1 MEHAN
6 EEEPVANQTHP
17 IENATSNE
25 NRIHEELKA
34 EVRPP
39 STSENM
45 ENEVFPEAKSSLCC
59 SPTLRQKLVAF
70 YWEQEFLI
78 LIIVAILLAKAYPPL
93 GADYLKPDITSTWI
107 AVIIIFFCAGLSLKT
122 SEFTKALLN
131 WQYNVLIQVFNF
143 GVVSAI
149 VFGISRGL
157 LESNIIGQDLSD
169 GMVVCACMPMTIST
183 VVVLTKAAGG
193 DEASSIFNS
202 AAGNAVGVFLTP
214 LLILGYLGV
223 TGDIDLVKV
232 FYQLALRVL
241 LPALVGQV
249 LQRIQVIQKFT
260 ASHKFIIKQAQTYSL
275 VFIVYAVFCET
286 FSNDTGSSVG
296 DIFLM
301 ILFQLISLIIVM
313 VLAWYMLRALYP
325 NNPKLR
331 VAGLYC
337 CSHKTAAVGIPLIS
351 ALYADSDLLG
361 SYTLP
366 LLVWHPLQ
374 LVIGSMIAPR
384 LVNFVKQEEIRLNEP
399 TNIGG
404 ATLDAANDTQLMDQA
419 LDDTDTNAIEE
430 GR

>member
-6 EEEPVANQTHP
+6 GEEPVIRTAHP
-17 IENATSNE
+17 NE
-25 NRIHEELKA
+25 NDTPDENCINEELK
-34 EVRPP
+34 EETPP
-39 STSENM
+39 SSSSENLDDDASPRTQS
-45 ENEVFPEAKSSLCC
+45 FLCF
-59 SPTLRQKLVAF
+59 SPTVREKLVAF

-78 LIIVAILLAKAYPPL
+78 LIIAAILLAKAYPPL

-131 WQYNVLIQVFNF
+131 WRYNVLIQVYNF

-249 LQRIQVIQKFT
+249 LQRIQAVQNFT
-260 ASHKFIIKQAQTYSL
+260 ASNKFLLKQAQTYSL

-286 FSNDTGSSVG
+286 FSEDTGSSVG

-301 ILFQLISLIIVM
+301 ILFQFIALVIVM

-325 NNPKLR
+325 NDPKLR

-374 LVIGSMIAPR
+374 LVVGSMIGPR
-384 LVNFVKQEEIRLNEP
+384 LANFVKQEEIRLNEP
-399 TNIGG
+399 T
-404 ATLDAANDTQLMDQA
+404 DAADTSLDGA
-419 LDDTDTNAIEE
+419 GNTHHTNPAVDDTVVNAIEE